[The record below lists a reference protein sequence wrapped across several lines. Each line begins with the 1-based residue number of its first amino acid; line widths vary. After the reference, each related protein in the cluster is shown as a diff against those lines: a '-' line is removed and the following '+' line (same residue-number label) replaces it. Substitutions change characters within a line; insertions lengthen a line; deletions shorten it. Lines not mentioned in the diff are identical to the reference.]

1 MARIKDLR
9 EYLSVLESVD
19 DVQHIARRG
28 SAVLEAAAITRWS
41 TEQRRPAPLFD
52 NVEGVEPGF
61 RLLGA
66 AGALSSDPRHPLA
79 RVALSLGLSHDVTA
93 RELVE
98 HLAAAH
104 GKAPIPPK
112 LISADEAPCKQNIL
126 LGEEAT
132 LDRFPIPL
140 VHQDDG
146 GRYVNTWGI
155 IVASTP
161 DRRWTNW
168 SISRIMMID
177 GRHMTGMV
185 LPQQHIGVIWAEW
198 EKIGKPMPFAVVQGG
213 DPGVPMIGGMPIPA
227 DVDEGSFLGALYGE
241 AIEVVKCETVDLEV
255 PATAEVVIEGHL
267 SITRDATEGPY
278 AEFHGYA
285 LPETSPEP
293 VYTIEAITYRDNP
306 IWPVSA
312 TGRPPDDSQIAPAL
326 GVSAEV
332 LVLLRN
338 AGLPIATAWLLVD
351 TACHWMIITVPRH
364 WRDVLP
370 GTSTTEFVHR
380 IGELMST
387 SRVGHMC
394 PVSYVLDDDIDP
406 SNTSDVLWALGTR
419 THPNQRQ
426 EDWEVPILPWYQ
438 CYTEQERRSGRGPI
452 VYGQARVATFDDLYP
467 AEIRERVIAAE
478 SNSPRPNPRLSGVAK
493 PDSPGRSL

>member
-9 EYLSVLESVD
+9 EYLSVLESLD
-19 DVQHIARRG
+19 DVEHIDRRV

-52 NVEGVEPGF
+52 DVEGVEPGF

-140 VHQDDG
+140 VHPDDG
-146 GRYVNTWGI
+146 GCYPNTWGV
-155 IVASTP
+155 IVAQTP
-161 DRRWTNW
+161 DGRWTNW

-177 GRHMTGMV
+177 GRHMTGLV

-227 DVDEGSFLGALYGE
+227 DVDEGSFLGTLYGE
-241 AIEVVKCETVDLEV
+241 PVEVVKCETIDLDV

-306 IWPVSA
+306 IWPVTS
-312 TGRPPDDSQIAPAL
+312 TGRPPDDSQIAPAV
-326 GVSAEV
+326 GVSAEMV
-332 LVLLRN
+332 ALLRN
-338 AGLPIATAWLLVD
+338 AGLPVTTGWLLVD

-387 SRVGHMC
+387 NRVGHMC
-394 PVSYVLDDDIDP
+394 PVTYLLDDDIDP
-406 SNTSDVLWALGTR
+406 TNTSDVLWALGTR
-419 THPNQRQ
+419 IHPNLRQ
-426 EDWEVPILPWYQ
+426 EHWPVPILPWYQ
-438 CYTEQERRSGRGPI
+438 CYTEEERHSGRGPI
-452 VYGQARVATFDDLYP
+452 VVHDGLLPPAGDGRAHPATFDTLYP
-467 AEIRERVIAAE
+467 PNIRERVLAAE
-478 SNSPRPNPRLSGVAK
+478 S
-493 PDSPGRSL
+493 RSTP

>member
-9 EYLSVLESVD
+9 EYLSVLESLD
-19 DVQHIARRG
+19 DVEHIDRRV

-52 NVEGVEPGF
+52 DVEGVEPGF

-66 AGALSSDPRHPLA
+66 AGALSSDRRHPLA

-177 GRHMTGMV
+177 GRHMTGLV

-227 DVDEGSFLGALYGE
+227 DVDEGSFLGTLYGE
-241 AIEVVKCETVDLEV
+241 PVEVVKCETIDLDV

-306 IWPVSA
+306 IWPVTS
-312 TGRPPDDSQIAPAL
+312 TGRPPDDSQIAPAV
-326 GVSAEV
+326 GVSAEMV
-332 LVLLRN
+332 ALLRN
-338 AGLPIATAWLLVD
+338 AGLPVTTGWLLVD

-387 SRVGHMC
+387 NRVGHMC
-394 PVSYVLDDDIDP
+394 PVTYLLDDDIDP
-406 SNTSDVLWALGTR
+406 TNTSDVLWALGTR
-419 THPNQRQ
+419 IHPNLRQ
-426 EDWEVPILPWYQ
+426 EHWPVPILPWYQ
-438 CYTEQERRSGRGPI
+438 CYTEEERHIGRGPI
-452 VYGQARVATFDDLYP
+452 VVHDGLLPPAGDGRAHPATFDTLYP
-467 AEIRERVIAAE
+467 PNIRERVLAAE
-478 SNSPRPNPRLSGVAK
+478 S
-493 PDSPGRSL
+493 RSTP

>member
-9 EYLSVLESVD
+9 EYLSVLESLD
-19 DVQHIARRG
+19 DVEHIGRPVSPA
-28 SAVLEAAAITRWS
+28 LEAAAITRWS
-41 TEQRRPAPLFD
+41 TEQRLPAPLFD
-52 NVEGVEPGF
+52 NVEGAPPGF

-66 AGALSSDPRHPLA
+66 AGALSSDRRHPLA

-98 HLAAAH
+98 HLVAAH

-112 LISADEAPCKQNIL
+112 PIAGDQAPCRQNIL
-126 LGEEAT
+126 LGEQAT

-140 VHQDDG
+140 VHEDDG

-155 IVASTP
+155 IVARTP
-161 DRRWTNW
+161 DGRWTNW

-177 GRHMTGMV
+177 GRHMTGLV

-227 DVDEGSFLGALYGE
+227 DVDEGSFLGTLYGE
-241 AIEVVKCETVDLEV
+241 PVEVVKCETVDLDV
-255 PATAEVVIEGHL
+255 PASAEVVIEGHL

-293 VYTIEAITYRDNP
+293 VYTIEAITYRDDP
-306 IWPVSA
+306 IWPVTS
-312 TGRPPDDSQIAPAL
+312 TGRPPDDSQIAPAV

-332 LVLLRN
+332 VALLRG
-338 AGLPIATAWLLVD
+338 AGLPITTAWLLVD
-351 TACHWMIITVPRH
+351 TACHWMVITVPRH
-364 WRDVLP
+364 WRDVVP
-370 GTSTTEFVHR
+370 GTTTTEFVHR

-387 SRVGHMC
+387 NRVGHMC

-406 SNTSDVLWALGTR
+406 TNTSDVLWALGTR
-419 THPNQRQ
+419 IHPNLRQ
-426 EDWEVPILPWYQ
+426 QHWSVPILPWYQ
-438 CYTEQERRSGRGPI
+438 CYTEQERHSGRGPI
-452 VYGQARVATFDDLYP
+452 VVHDGLLPPVGDGRARPATFDTLYP
-467 AEIRERVIAAE
+467 PEIRERVLAAE
-478 SNSPRPNPRLSGVAK
+478 S
-493 PDSPGRSL
+493 RSAP

>member
-9 EYLSVLESVD
+9 EYLSVLESLD
-19 DVQHIARRG
+19 DVEHIDRRV

-52 NVEGVEPGF
+52 DVEGVEPGF

-177 GRHMTGMV
+177 GRHMTGLV
-185 LPQQHIGVIWAEW
+185 LPQQHIGVIWAER

-227 DVDEGSFLGALYGE
+227 DVDEGSFLGTLYGE
-241 AIEVVKCETVDLEV
+241 PVEVVKCETIDLDV

-306 IWPVSA
+306 IWPVTS
-312 TGRPPDDSQIAPAL
+312 TGRPPDDSQIAPAV
-326 GVSAEV
+326 GVSAEMV
-332 LVLLRN
+332 ALLRN
-338 AGLPIATAWLLVD
+338 SGLPVTTGWLLVD

-387 SRVGHMC
+387 NRVGHMC
-394 PVSYVLDDDIDP
+394 PVTYLLDDDIDP
-406 SNTSDVLWALGTR
+406 TNTSDVLWALGTR
-419 THPNQRQ
+419 IHPNLRQ
-426 EDWEVPILPWYQ
+426 EHWPVPILPWYQ
-438 CYTEQERRSGRGPI
+438 CYTEEERHSGRGPI
-452 VYGQARVATFDDLYP
+452 VVHDGLLPPAGDGRAHPATFDTLYP
-467 AEIRERVIAAE
+467 PNIRERVLAAE
-478 SNSPRPNPRLSGVAK
+478 S
-493 PDSPGRSL
+493 RSTP

>member
-9 EYLSVLESVD
+9 EYLSVLESLD
-19 DVQHIARRG
+19 DVEHIDRRV

-52 NVEGVEPGF
+52 DVEGVEPGF

-177 GRHMTGMV
+177 GRHMTGLV

-227 DVDEGSFLGALYGE
+227 DVDEGSFLGTLYGE
-241 AIEVVKCETVDLEV
+241 PVEVVKCETIDLDV

-306 IWPVSA
+306 IWPVTS
-312 TGRPPDDSQIAPAL
+312 TGRPPDDSQIAPAV
-326 GVSAEV
+326 GVSAEMV
-332 LVLLRN
+332 ALLRN
-338 AGLPIATAWLLVD
+338 SGLPVTTGWLLVD

-370 GTSTTEFVHR
+370 GTSTTEFVHG

-387 SRVGHMC
+387 NRVGHMC
-394 PVSYVLDDDIDP
+394 PVTYLLDDDIDP
-406 SNTSDVLWALGTR
+406 TNTSDVLWALGTR
-419 THPNQRQ
+419 IHPNLRQ
-426 EDWEVPILPWYQ
+426 EHWPVPILPWYQ
-438 CYTEQERRSGRGPI
+438 CYTEEERHSGRGPI
-452 VYGQARVATFDDLYP
+452 VVHDGLLPPAGDGRAHPATFDTLYP
-467 AEIRERVIAAE
+467 PNIRERVLAAE
-478 SNSPRPNPRLSGVAK
+478 S
-493 PDSPGRSL
+493 RSTP

>member
-9 EYLSVLESVD
+9 EYLSVLESLD
-19 DVQHIARRG
+19 DVEHIDRRV

-177 GRHMTGMV
+177 GRHMTGLV

-227 DVDEGSFLGALYGE
+227 DVDEGSFLGTLYGE
-241 AIEVVKCETVDLEV
+241 PVEVVKCETIDLDV

-306 IWPVSA
+306 IWPVTS
-312 TGRPPDDSQIAPAL
+312 TGRPPDDSQIAPAV
-326 GVSAEV
+326 GVSAEMV
-332 LVLLRN
+332 ALLRN
-338 AGLPIATAWLLVD
+338 SGLPVTTGWLLVD

-387 SRVGHMC
+387 NRVGHMC
-394 PVSYVLDDDIDP
+394 PVTYLLDDDIDP
-406 SNTSDVLWALGTR
+406 TNTSDVLWALGTR
-419 THPNQRQ
+419 IHPNLRQ
-426 EDWEVPILPWYQ
+426 EHWPVPILPWYQ
-438 CYTEQERRSGRGPI
+438 CYTEEERHIGRGPI
-452 VYGQARVATFDDLYP
+452 VVHDGLLPPAGDGRAHPATFDTLYP
-467 AEIRERVIAAE
+467 PNIRERVLAAE
-478 SNSPRPNPRLSGVAK
+478 S
-493 PDSPGRSL
+493 RSTP

>member
-9 EYLSVLESVD
+9 EYLSVLESLD
-19 DVQHIARRG
+19 DVEHIDRRV

-177 GRHMTGMV
+177 GRHMTGLV

-227 DVDEGSFLGALYGE
+227 DVDEGSFLGTLYGE
-241 AIEVVKCETVDLEV
+241 PVEVVKCETIDLDV

-267 SITRDATEGPY
+267 SITRHATEGPY

-306 IWPVSA
+306 IWPVTS
-312 TGRPPDDSQIAPAL
+312 TGRPPDDSQIAPAV
-326 GVSAEV
+326 GVSAEMV
-332 LVLLRN
+332 ALLRN
-338 AGLPIATAWLLVD
+338 AGLPVTTGWLLVD

-370 GTSTTEFVHR
+370 GTSTTEFVHG

-387 SRVGHMC
+387 NRVGHMC
-394 PVSYVLDDDIDP
+394 PVTYLLDDDIDP
-406 SNTSDVLWALGTR
+406 TNTSDVLWALGTR
-419 THPNQRQ
+419 IHPNLRQ
-426 EDWEVPILPWYQ
+426 EHWPVPILPWYQ
-438 CYTEQERRSGRGPI
+438 CYTEEERHSGRGPI
-452 VYGQARVATFDDLYP
+452 VVHDGLLPPAGDGRAHPATFDTLYP
-467 AEIRERVIAAE
+467 PNIRERVLAAE
-478 SNSPRPNPRLSGVAK
+478 S
-493 PDSPGRSL
+493 RSTP